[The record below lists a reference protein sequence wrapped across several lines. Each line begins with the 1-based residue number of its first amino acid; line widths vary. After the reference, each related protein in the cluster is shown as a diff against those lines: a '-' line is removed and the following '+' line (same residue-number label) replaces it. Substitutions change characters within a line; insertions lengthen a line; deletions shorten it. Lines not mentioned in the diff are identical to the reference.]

1 MSVGKEK
8 NGTYTVQ
15 CWYRELLTGELEA
28 RAVPAV
34 VHSLIAFVNSRQAPS
49 WCGTASD
56 LLAAVGGDVRANI
69 LSKYLNEH
77 SGYIGSQG
85 VVYSRRKTG
94 GEKLICLERR
104 TMKVDGDDGSGI

>member
-1 MSVGKEK
+1 M
-8 NGTYTVQ
+8 
-15 CWYRELLTGELEA
+15 
-28 RAVPAV
+28 
-34 VHSLIAFVNSRQAPS
+34 
-49 WCGTASD
+49 
-56 LLAAVGGDVRANI
+56 RANI